1 MMIVCVFVATRRSL
15 LCIRAETICKLPRK
29 LAARSAFTL
38 SCCLCS
44 LHSFLLPMFL
54 LIFCGGRHR
63 SPGLHLFEFLIS
75 FSVENGRERR
85 PMIPYSFSSL
95 YIFYLSISL
104 LLSLSLSFS
113 SVSLP
118 SFLSPISLSFYL
130 SPFLFSLFLIC
141 FSFCSLCSVL
151 SPLIEVS
158 VTRESKAEV
167 QLIVVIVLKNIGCG
181 LCI

>member
-1 MMIVCVFVATRRSL
+1 MIVCVFVATRRSL
-15 LCIRAETICKLPRK
+15 LCIRAETNCKLPRK

-75 FSVENGRERR
+75 FSVENRRERR
-85 PMIPYSFSSL
+85 PMIPSLSRL
-95 YIFYLSISL
+95 YISSIYLSLFCSRSRSRSL
-104 LLSLSLSFS
+104 PSLC
-113 SVSLP
+113 LP

-141 FSFCSLCSVL
+141 FSFRSLCSVL

-167 QLIVVIVLKNIGCG
+167 QLIVVIVL
-181 LCI
+181 

>member
-1 MMIVCVFVATRRSL
+1 MPHAKRVHD
-15 LCIRAETICKLPRK
+15 RAETNCKLPRK
-29 LAARSAFTL
+29 LAARSALSLFLVAYVPFTL

-44 LHSFLLPMFL
+44 L

-95 YIFYLSISL
+95 YIFYLSLSL

-113 SVSLP
+113 SVSL
-118 SFLSPISLSFYL
+118 
-130 SPFLFSLFLIC
+130 SPFLSLTHLFIFLSFSMSLFSLSHLFFVL
-141 FSFCSLCSVL
+141 FFMFCAVSSHRGECDARVQSRGPVDRGDCSK
-151 SPLIEVS
+151 IF
-158 VTRESKAEV
+158 
-167 QLIVVIVLKNIGCG
+167 
-181 LCI
+181 